1 MGMLY
6 KEQLDIELQNLEA
19 DIYWDKE
26 RKKALRLKLKD
37 QVKGHKKRRKPLQP
51 LPFVA
56 IMAAAAILFLFTRIE
71 SPLFQKGEEQ
81 NAVADREVDHGESVI
96 ITVEDQKKVESKT
109 TVFLSD
115 EAMLPYTLNPKI
127 LSSIKRAGEPKIS
140 ARKVKDSII
149 VNAEYPLKDGNYL
162 SIHTEKKQN
171 NVQGNNINSVI
182 KKEQS
187 LTVNNKQAVLVKE
200 ETEPKLIIRTN
211 RYQYTISGMKE
222 ENDLIRVAEMIHFK

>member
-6 KEQLDIELQNLEA
+6 KEQLDVELQNLEA

-37 QVKGHKKRRKPLQP
+37 QMKGHKKKRNPLQP

-56 IMAAAAILFLFTRIE
+56 IMAAAILFLFTRIE

-115 EAMLPYTLNPKI
+115 EAMLPYTLNTKV

-149 VNAEYPLKDGNYL
+149 VNAEYPLKDGSYL
-162 SIHTEKKQN
+162 SIHTEKKPN
-171 NVQGNNINSVI
+171 NVQGNNRNSVI

-187 LTVNNKQAVLVKE
+187 LTVNDKQAVLVRE